1 MVEVIHKII
10 MKTKLTIMG
19 MDMANLTQAE
29 NELNF
34 FLILTFF
41 TSFFKK

>member
-1 MVEVIHKII
+1 
-10 MKTKLTIMG
+10 MG

-34 FLILTFF
+34 LLILTFF
-41 TSFFKK
+41 TFFLKNNVII